1 MGIEIER
8 KFIVKDSSWKT
19 PDING
24 VTMKQAYLKNSPEAV
39 VRLRIAENTAY
50 ITVKGKTRN
59 ACRLEFEYE
68 IPVSDAAQMLCLC
81 EKPFIEKIRYPVEF
95 QGMIWVIDVFS
106 GANQGLV
113 IAEIELETRDQVFL
127 FPPWLGRE
135 VTDDP
140 GFFNSNLIKA
150 PYSTWKQRQF

>member
-24 VTMKQAYLKNSPEAV
+24 VTMKQGYLKNSPEAV
-39 VRLRIAENTAY
+39 VRLRIAENNAY
-50 ITVKGKTRN
+50 ITVKGKTQN
-59 ACRLEFEYE
+59 ACRLEFEYK

-81 EKPFIEKIRYPVEF
+81 EKPFIEKTRYPVEF
-95 QGMIWVIDVFS
+95 QGMVWVIDVFS
-106 GANQGLV
+106 DANQGLV

-127 FPPWLGRE
+127 LPPWLGRE

-140 GFFNSNLIKA
+140 KFFNSNLIKA
-150 PYSTWKQRQF
+150 PYSTWK